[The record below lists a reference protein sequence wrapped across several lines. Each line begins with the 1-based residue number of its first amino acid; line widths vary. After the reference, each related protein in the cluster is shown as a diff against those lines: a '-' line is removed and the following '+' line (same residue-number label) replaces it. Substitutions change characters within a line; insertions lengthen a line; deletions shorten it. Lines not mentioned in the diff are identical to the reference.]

1 VVLDEADHF
10 FEVRRTWWHDKSRI
24 SAGSQKENSM
34 GLEKKPEIL
43 APAGTLDAVRQVIE
57 AGADAVYVGGK
68 GLNMRQHR
76 SSY

>member
-1 VVLDEADHF
+1 
-10 FEVRRTWWHDKSRI
+10 
-24 SAGSQKENSM
+24 M

-43 APAGTLDAVRQVIE
+43 APAGTLDAVRQVID

-76 SSY
+76 SSYNLTEPEIAERLTFIARERGSTSRSTA